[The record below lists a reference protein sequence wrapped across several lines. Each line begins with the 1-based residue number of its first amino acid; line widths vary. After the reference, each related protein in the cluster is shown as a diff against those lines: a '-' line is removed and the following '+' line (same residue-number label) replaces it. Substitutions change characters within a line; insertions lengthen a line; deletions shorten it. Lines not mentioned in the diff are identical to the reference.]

1 MTRNSLID
9 IDILL
14 LEVKTMAKNK
24 KYTNKN
30 DIIEIRAK
38 RFFAMIIDWYLTN
51 MLAVLPITFYLRG
64 DQYLQ
69 PYMFDF
75 SKYNFQTG
83 LLLCLYGITI
93 GMIYYIIVPTFILKG
108 QTLGKKICKIQV
120 VDINQNPITLKTMLI
135 RELLGATI
143 IEGGIVITAT
153 YARKVLPLFGFSS
166 FVNPLQYIA
175 YALTILSI
183 LYAYFQP
190 TSQAFH
196 DKLAN
201 TLVIKK

>member
-1 MTRNSLID
+1 
-9 IDILL
+9 
-14 LEVKTMAKNK
+14 MAKKK
-24 KYTNKN
+24 KYTSKN

-64 DQYLQ
+64 NQYLQ
-69 PYMFDF
+69 PDMFDF

-83 LLLCLYGITI
+83 ILLCLYGITI
-93 GMIYYIIVPTFILKG
+93 GLIYYIIIPTFVLKG
-108 QTLGKKICKIQV
+108 QTLGKKICKIQIV
-120 VDINQNPITLKTMLI
+120 HTDEKPVTLKTMLI

-143 IEGGIVITAT
+143 LEGGIVITAT
-153 YARKVLPLFGFSS
+153 YARKILPLLGLGSLTDPFK
-166 FVNPLQYIA
+166 YIA

-201 TLVIKK
+201 TIVIKK